1 MEVLVMKEFWIKT
14 TLQGLIF
21 TAKEKVCVLGDE
33 ANDDVN
39 QLREIYEELV
49 RFWDF
54 DEIYIDEFD
63 REVGRMGAE

>member
-1 MEVLVMKEFWIKT
+1 MKEFLIKT

-49 RFWDF
+49 RFWEF
-54 DEIYIDEFD
+54 DERYIDEFD
-63 REVGRMGAE
+63 MEVGSMGAE

>member
-1 MEVLVMKEFWIKT
+1 MEVLVMKEFLIKT

-49 RFWDF
+49 RFWEF
-54 DEIYIDEFD
+54 DERYIDEFD
-63 REVGRMGAE
+63 MEVGSMGAE